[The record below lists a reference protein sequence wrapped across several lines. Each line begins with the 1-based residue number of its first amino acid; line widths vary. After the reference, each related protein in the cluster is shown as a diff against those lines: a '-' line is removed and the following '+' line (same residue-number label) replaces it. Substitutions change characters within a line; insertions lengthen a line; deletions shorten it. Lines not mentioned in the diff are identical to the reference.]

1 MTIQR
6 CNPVTSNMSVRHGIV
21 RVGPLALLFYL
32 SAPGFA
38 QGQGG
43 WPPII
48 GGQFRPLTKLRGEIV
63 CVGCTLSQVRRLR
76 PDAIHLYEMKY
87 PGGRLVMNVDWVN
100 HESRQYL
107 EDVAGLTDTLRLRGP
122 QSMLEKLTDE
132 TTQFKEVELT
142 GMLRS
147 TRTFDIL
154 DVDVQAG

>member
-1 MTIQR
+1 MTTHSYDR
-6 CNPVTSNMSVRHGIV
+6 VTFNIAVRKGIV
-21 RVGPLALLFYL
+21 RVGLMVVLFCL

-38 QGQGG
+38 RGQGG
-43 WPPII
+43 WPPVI

-63 CVGCTLSQVRRLR
+63 CVGCTLSQARRVR

-87 PGGRLVMNVDWVN
+87 PGGRLVMNVEWVN

-107 EDVAGLTDTLRLRGP
+107 EDVSGLNDSLRLRGP
-122 QSMLEKLTDE
+122 QSALEKLTDE
-132 TTQFKEVELT
+132 TTQYKEVELT
-142 GMLRS
+142 GVLRS

>member
-1 MTIQR
+1 MMTQSY
-6 CNPVTSNMSVRHGIV
+6 NLVTFNMSVRKKII
-21 RVGPLALLFYL
+21 RVGLMVLLFCL

-43 WPPII
+43 WPPVI

-63 CVGCTLSQVRRLR
+63 CVGCTLAQARRLR
-76 PDAIHLYEMKY
+76 PDALHLYEMKY
-87 PGGRLVMNVDWVN
+87 PGGRLVMNVEWVN
-100 HESRQYL
+100 EQSRQYL
-107 EDVAGLTDTLRLRGP
+107 EDVAGLNDTLRLRGP
-122 QSMLEKLTDE
+122 QRMLETLTDE
-132 TTQFKEVELT
+132 TTRFKEVELT